1 MEFDENVLGMEK
13 ELEIK
18 ALRTQITD
26 LEKEVTKYKILMQ
39 EAEIEVN
46 GEGITDEEII
56 CVQQIAKLRAE
67 ASERDLSKD
76 EVQKF
81 DILHKNLKLA
91 RGEDTRVKSK
101 SRASKATAAELEEA
115 LKG

>member
-1 MEFDENVLGMEK
+1 MEFDENILDMEK

-18 ALRTQITD
+18 ALRTQIAN

-39 EAEIEVN
+39 EAEIEIN

-101 SRASKATAAELEEA
+101 SRASKATAEELEAA